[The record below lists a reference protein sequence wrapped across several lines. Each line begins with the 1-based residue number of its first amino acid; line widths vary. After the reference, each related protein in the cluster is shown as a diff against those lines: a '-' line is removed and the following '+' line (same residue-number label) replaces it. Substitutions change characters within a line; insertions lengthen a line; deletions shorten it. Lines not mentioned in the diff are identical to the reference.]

1 MKTRILFVDDEPN
14 VLEGLRNRLHRQRKK
29 WDMHFA
35 SSGAD
40 ALALLATQPMDVI
53 VTDMRMPGMDGAA
66 LLAAVKQAYPGMVR
80 IVLSG
85 HAELATA
92 LRAVPVAHQFLTKPC
107 EAGVIEA
114 TVERAC
120 NLQAIITDP
129 VVERVVGGVDHLPPA
144 PRIYAQLVAALAK
157 EDVTAADVGA
167 LVRQDIALGAKLLQI
182 ANSSFFRL
190 SRKISSIEEAVTYLG
205 FDTIK
210 HLVLAT
216 EAFGDRGKTTVG
228 AAVLDAMQRH
238 GMVTGTLAS
247 AMLTDRASREEAF
260 VAGLLHDV
268 GELLLLTEAPDRAAA
283 ARQEAV
289 REGIPL
295 HEAEHRLWGVC
306 HAEVGGYLLALWG
319 LPYPIVEAVAN
330 HHTPLR
336 VAPPGR
342 NVLSAVHLADALAA
356 EVEASHG
363 ADAIA
368 PPAVDPRYADA
379 LGLEGGL
386 DGWRVRADRLAGG
399 AGTPG

>member
-1 MKTRILFVDDEPN
+1 MKARILFVDDEPN

-29 WDMHFA
+29 WDMYFA
-35 SSGAD
+35 SSGAA
-40 ALALLATQPMDVI
+40 ALEILAAQPMDVI

-120 NLQAIITDP
+120 NLQALVADP
-129 VVERVVGGVDHLPPA
+129 VVEHVVGGVDHLPPA
-144 PRIYAQLVAALAK
+144 PRIYTQLVAALAR
-157 EDVTAADVGA
+157 EDVTVADVGA
-167 LVRQDIALGAKLLQI
+167 LVRQDIALGAKLLQM

-190 SRKISSIEEAVTYLG
+190 SRKMSSIEEAVTYLG
-205 FDTIK
+205 FDTVK
-210 HLVLAT
+210 HLVLAM
-216 EAFGDRGKTTVG
+216 EAFGSQGKTNVSG
-228 AAVLDAMQRH
+228 AVLDALQRH
-238 GMVTGTLAS
+238 GMATGTLAS
-247 AMLTDRASREEAF
+247 AMLSDRASRDEAF

-268 GELLLLTEAPDRAAA
+268 GELLLLADVPDRAAA
-283 ARQEAV
+283 AREEAV

-319 LPYPIVEAVAN
+319 LPYPVVEAVAN
-330 HHTPLR
+330 HHSPSR
-336 VAPPGR
+336 VASPGR
-342 NVLSAVHLADALAA
+342 DVLSAVHLADALAA
-356 EVEASHG
+356 EAAAKRG
-363 ADAIA
+363 ADAIP

-386 DGWRVRADRLAGG
+386 EGWRGRAERLAGG
-399 AGTPG
+399 AATPG

>member
-1 MKTRILFVDDEPN
+1 VKTRILFVDDEPN

-29 WDMHFA
+29 WDMYFA
-35 SSGAD
+35 SSGAA
-40 ALALLATQPMDVI
+40 ALELLATQPMDVI

-66 LLAAVKQAYPGMVR
+66 LLAAVKNAYPAMVR

-92 LRAVPVAHQFLTKPC
+92 LRAVPVAHQFLSKPC

-114 TVERAC
+114 TVDRAC
-120 NLQAIITDP
+120 NLHALVTDP
-129 VVERVVGGVDHLPPA
+129 IIERVVGGVDHLPPA
-144 PRIYAQLVAALAK
+144 PRIYARLVAALAR
-157 EDVTAADVGA
+157 EDVTAAEVA
-167 LVRQDIALGAKLLQI
+167 SLVREDIALGAKILQV

-205 FDTIK
+205 FGTVK

-216 EAFGDRGKTTVG
+216 EAFGNRGKTTVG
-228 AAVLDAMQRH
+228 ASVLDALQRH
-238 GMVTGTLAS
+238 GMVTGVLAS
-247 AMLTDRASREEAF
+247 AMVTDRASRDEAF

-289 REGIPL
+289 QGGIPL
-295 HEAEHRLWGVC
+295 HEAEQRLWGVS

-330 HHTPLR
+330 HHAPSR
-336 VAPPGR
+336 AAPPGR
-342 NVLSAVHLADALAA
+342 DVLSAVHVADALAS
-356 EVEASHG
+356 EVALSRG
-363 ADAIA
+363 AGAIA

-386 DGWRVRADRLAGG
+386 EGWRARAERLAGG
-399 AGTPG
+399 ASLSG

>member
-129 VVERVVGGVDHLPPA
+129 VVERVVGGSIICRRRRGSTLNSWPPWRKKTSR
-144 PRIYAQLVAALAK
+144 PPMS
-157 EDVTAADVGA
+157 EPWC
-167 LVRQDIALGAKLLQI
+167 VRTSPWGR
-182 ANSSFFRL
+182 SSCRSPTRHF
-190 SRKISSIEEAVTYLG
+190 SAC
-205 FDTIK
+205 
-210 HLVLAT
+210 
-216 EAFGDRGKTTVG
+216 RG
-228 AAVLDAMQRH
+228 R
-238 GMVTGTLAS
+238 
-247 AMLTDRASREEAF
+247 
-260 VAGLLHDV
+260 
-268 GELLLLTEAPDRAAA
+268 
-283 ARQEAV
+283 
-289 REGIPL
+289 
-295 HEAEHRLWGVC
+295 
-306 HAEVGGYLLALWG
+306 
-319 LPYPIVEAVAN
+319 
-330 HHTPLR
+330 
-336 VAPPGR
+336 
-342 NVLSAVHLADALAA
+342 
-356 EVEASHG
+356 
-363 ADAIA
+363 
-368 PPAVDPRYADA
+368 
-379 LGLEGGL
+379 
-386 DGWRVRADRLAGG
+386 
-399 AGTPG
+399 